1 MPNIKHY
8 GKVTHTPFTI
18 DWNMV
23 ACVLLGMVIG
33 YIIYLSWV
41 AVPPVDIQKAIDS
54 GGLIM
59 N

>member
-8 GKVTHTPFTI
+8 GKVKFSKPEI